1 MIKTKTNKNKK
12 DEKSTSLMD
21 KFAVIQT
28 GGKQY
33 LVKEG
38 ESLRVEKLKG
48 AKKDGTIDFNDVF
61 LTIDGD
67 GIKIG
72 NPTVTGAKVTAKVEE
87 EGRSKKITVLKYKAK
102 TRYRIKKGHRQQ
114 YAKIK
119 ILDIK

>member
-1 MIKTKTNKNKK
+1 MATTKKTKA
-12 DEKSTSLMD
+12 DG

-33 LVKEG
+33 LVREG

-48 AKKDGTIDFNDVF
+48 VKKDGTIDFNDVF

-67 GIKIG
+67 NIKIG
-72 NPTVTGAKVTAKVEE
+72 SPAVAGAKVTAKIEE
-87 EGRSKKITVLKYKAK
+87 EGRSKKITVLKYKPK
-102 TRYRIKKGHRQQ
+102 TRYRVKKGHRQQ

-119 ILDIK
+119 ILDIKL